1 MSTLRIVERKYGKH
15 RGWYVMHQRDVLSG
29 PWEDYKTANE
39 TKMEWQFATQRVLS
53 DAEEQMNQRIAKKGE
68 I

>member
-1 MSTLRIVERKYGKH
+1 
-15 RGWYVMHQRDVLSG
+15 MHQRDVLSG